1 MTPDQKPEVQT
12 KTNHSSM
19 WLKIS
24 WPFGWAK
31 IKITRRSESFEANT
45 QKALDEI
52 EALWISTENKGM
64 TYGDRFAAIEKKV
77 KA

>member
-1 MTPDQKPEVQT
+1 MTPDQKPQVQT
-12 KTNHSSM
+12 KMNHDSM
-19 WLKIS
+19 WLKITWS
-24 WPFGWAK
+24 FGWAK
-31 IKITRRSESFEANT
+31 IKLTRRGESFEANT

-52 EALWISTENKGM
+52 QTLWISTETPPM